1 MKFAL
6 MTEPQLGGTYAQL
19 AAAAQLA
26 EQVGFETFARSDHF
40 YWTGDKPEPAT
51 EAFASLGGLARETAA
66 IRLNVLVSPITFRHP
81 AVIAKAA
88 ATLDQ
93 MTNGRFDLG
102 VGTGWME
109 AEHESYG
116 IPFPSW
122 RERFERL
129 EESLGYLRAVF
140 SGKEF
145 AGSYYRTTAYSLP
158 RPTNLRL
165 IVGGSGPEKTP
176 TLAGRFAD
184 EYNHFVNRADV
195 IAPKVERMREA
206 AAKADRDPD
215 AIVVSVMGPAVVAEN
230 ERELDRLL
238 DDGATMRKIDVPEL
252 RQRWDNNGVPYGTVE
267 QVQEKLASLADV
279 GVSKYYL
286 QWLRLE
292 DSDGLARFVETAKK
306 LT

>member
-1 MKFAL
+1 MRFAL

-19 AAAAQLA
+19 SAAAHLA
-26 EQVGFETFARSDHF
+26 EKVGFETFARSDHF
-40 YWTGDKPEPAT
+40 YWTGDKPEAAT
-51 EAFASLGGLARETAA
+51 EAFASLGGLARETTG
-66 IRLNVLVSPITFRHP
+66 IRLGVLVSPITFRHP
-81 AVIAKAA
+81 SVIAKAA
-88 ATLDQ
+88 TTLDQ
-93 MTNGRFDLG
+93 MSNGRFDLG

-116 IPFPSW
+116 IPFPPW

-129 EESLGYLRAVF
+129 EEGLHYLRAAF
-140 SGKEF
+140 TGGEF
-145 AGSYYRTTAYSLP
+145 VGRYYRTTADSLP
-158 RPTNLRL
+158 RPTGLRL
-165 IVGGSGPEKTP
+165 IVGGSGPDKTP

-195 IAPKVERMREA
+195 IGPKVERMRDA

-238 DDGATMRKIDVPEL
+238 DDGSKMRKIDVPGL
-252 RQRWDNNGVPYGTVE
+252 RKRWDTNGVPYGTVE
-267 QVQEKLASLADV
+267 QVEEQLATLADV

-292 DSDGLARFVETAKK
+292 DTDGLNRFVDVAKN
-306 LT
+306 LA

>member
-19 AAAAQLA
+19 SAAAQLA
-26 EQVGFETFARSDHF
+26 EKVGFETFARSDHF
-40 YWTGDKPEPAT
+40 YWTGDKPEAAT
-51 EAFASLGGLARETAA
+51 EAFTSLGGIARDTAA
-66 IRLNVLVSPITFRHP
+66 IRLAVLVSPITFRHP
-81 AVIAKAA
+81 AVIAKAS
-88 ATLDQ
+88 ATLAQ
-93 MTNGRFDLG
+93 MSDGRFDLG
-102 VGTGWME
+102 LGTGWME

-116 IPFPSW
+116 IPFPPW
-122 RERFERL
+122 RERFDRL
-129 EESLGYLRAVF
+129 EEGLEYLRAAF

-145 AGSYYRTTAYSLP
+145 SGRFYQTTADALP

-176 TLAGRFAD
+176 ALAGRFAD

-195 IAPKVERMREA
+195 IAPKIERMRET
-206 AAKADRDPD
+206 AAKADRDRD

-230 ERELDRLL
+230 EGELDRLL
-238 DDGATMRKIDVPEL
+238 DDGAKMRKIDVPEL
-252 RQRWDNNGVPYGTVE
+252 RQRWDTNGVPYGTVE

>member
-1 MKFAL
+1 

-19 AAAAQLA
+19 AAAAHLA

-40 YWTGDKPEPAT
+40 YWTGDKPHAAT
-51 EAFASLGGLARETAA
+51 EAFASLGGLARETTA
-66 IRLNVLVSPITFRHP
+66 IRLTVLVSPITFRHP
-81 AVIAKAA
+81 SVIAKAA
-88 ATLDQ
+88 ATLDE
-93 MTNGRFDLG
+93 MTKGRFDLG

-116 IPFPSW
+116 IPFPPW
-122 RERFERL
+122 GERFDRL
-129 EESLGYLRAVF
+129 EEGLHYLRAA
-140 SGKEF
+140 F
-145 AGSYYRTTAYSLP
+145 AGGDFTGRYYRTTADSLP
-158 RPTNLRL
+158 RPTGLRL

-176 TLAGRFAD
+176 ALAGRFAD

-195 IAPKVERMREA
+195 IAPKIRRMREA
-206 AAKADRDPD
+206 AAKADRDPE
-215 AIVVSVMGPAVVAEN
+215 AIVVSVMGPAVVAQN
-230 ERELDRLL
+230 ESELDQLL
-238 DDGATMRKIDVPEL
+238 GDGANMRKIDVPEL
-252 RQRWDNNGVPYGTVE
+252 RQRWDTNGVPYGTVD

-292 DSDGLARFVETAKK
+292 DSEGLGRFVETAKN